1 MRPPTAKTA
10 SSFCTCRR
18 QLRTRSNNSPHAV
31 IRNRK
36 RRPQHRGQ
44 NRNTKEIHFTS
55 LQIRRRMVRAP
66 PPVRLAL
73 ANAEKR
79 KEKKNPIA
87 GAGLAPHLHRP
98 PRQNPRRSARGAAG
112 SLRSELGKLP
122 AAVASARSDP
132 RETRRR
138 IRRATRA
145 QVAAARHWLGSIRRR
160 PCWCVS

>member
-10 SSFCTCRR
+10 SSFCTC
-18 QLRTRSNNSPHAV
+18 RTRSNNSPHAV

-55 LQIRRRMVRAP
+55 SSTRP
-66 PPVRLAL
+66 PRSR
-73 ANAEKR
+73 ERGK
-79 KEKKNPIA
+79 KEGKKNPIA